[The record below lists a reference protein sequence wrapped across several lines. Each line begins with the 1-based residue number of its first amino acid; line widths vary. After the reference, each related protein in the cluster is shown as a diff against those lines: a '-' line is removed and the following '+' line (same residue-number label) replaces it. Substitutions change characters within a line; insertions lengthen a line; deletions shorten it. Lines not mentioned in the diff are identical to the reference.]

1 MKKKKN
7 KHHIPGAWKNESE
20 KMIRVRR
27 ALFHA
32 VDVGYTEDIQGR
44 AYDFLNLIVILIN
57 LVVTVMMTFK
67 EMMAAYGGIL
77 QTIEAVTVFFF
88 ALDYLLRLY
97 TSSFLFPARKPLSA
111 LWHYIISFSGIVDL
125 LSFLPYYLPFFF
137 PSGAVAFRMFR
148 VMRIFRLFRINAYYD
163 SLNVITEVLKSK
175 AKQLISSVFILLLLM
190 LAASLCMYSVE
201 NPAQPEV
208 FDNALSGIWWASATL
223 MTVGYGDIYPI
234 TATGK
239 ILGTIITFLG
249 VGVAAIP
256 TGIISAG
263 FVEQYS
269 RLQQVG
275 NHVSG
280 TSMQFIRVAL
290 DPNDNWIG
298 KTIKELDLPDEVII
312 TAVTRNGEV
321 IIPRG
326 DLELEEEDVLVFGA
340 EPFTDGMNIALKEI
354 KLTSD
359 HDWKNKMI
367 KELDISRQTFIV
379 SVKRKGKTMIP
390 NGSLKLAEGDVIILY
405 SKG

>member
-1 MKKKKN
+1 MLKFRK
-7 KHHIPGAWKNESE
+7 A
-20 KMIRVRR
+20 V
-27 ALFHA
+27 FHA

-44 AYDFLNLIVILIN
+44 AYDILNLSVILIN

-67 EMMAAYGGIL
+67 EMMDAYGGIL

-88 ALDYLLRLY
+88 AVDYLLRLF
-97 TSSFLFPARKPLSA
+97 TSSFLFPAKKPVAA
-111 LWHYIISFSGIVDL
+111 LGHYVISFNGIIDL
-125 LSFLPYYLPFFF
+125 LSFIPYYLPIFF

-275 NHVSG
+275 NNNSG
-280 TSMQFIRVAL
+280 IAMQFIRVAL
-290 DPNDNWIG
+290 DPGDKWIG
-298 KTIKELDLPDEVII
+298 KSIRELYLPDEVII

-321 IIPRG
+321 IVPRG
-326 DLELEEEDVLVFGA
+326 DLELEEGDILVFGA
-340 EPFTDGMNIALKEI
+340 EPFRDGINIALKEI
-354 KLTSD
+354 EITAD
-359 HDWKNKMI
+359 HNWKDKMI
-367 KELDISRQTFIV
+367 RDLDIARQTFIV
-379 SVKRKGKTMIP
+379 SVKRNGNTMIP
-390 NGSLKLAEGDVIILY
+390 NGSLRFAKGDRIILY
-405 SKG
+405 SKE